1 MMVRIHFYLDEGIN
15 RRLREAADRQGRSVS
30 DLVRE
35 AIALVY
41 GPTATER
48 RLETLAGIASI
59 WRDRDDLGENDANVR
74 RLRRNTRP
82 DRDWG

>member
-41 GPTATER
+41 GPTAIER
-48 RLETLAGIASI
+48 RLGTLERIAGI
-59 WRDRDDLGENDANVR
+59 WRDRDDLGEISTYVR
-74 RLRRNTRP
+74 RLRRNTSP
-82 DRDWG
+82 E